1 MTEPR
6 EGHTAVGRVI
16 RAHGLTG
23 ELRVYAFAAEA
34 PNLQPGGQVWVA
46 GVPLRV
52 LRLRPTGDA
61 WILESDRIRSRTMAE
76 AFREHLV
83 EVPDE
88 DVKRASAD
96 SYFLYELI
104 GLRVV
109 TADGEELG
117 EVVEVMQPG
126 ANDVYVV
133 RGPRGDVLIPAIA
146 DVVAEIDLPVGVMT
160 ITPLPGLLDGS
171 Q

>member
-1 MTEPR
+1 MPEPR
-6 EGHTAVGRVI
+6 DGYTAVGRVV
-16 RAHGLTG
+16 RAHGLVG
-23 ELRVYAFAAEA
+23 ELRVVAFAEGA
-34 PNLQPGGQVWVA
+34 PNLQPGRQVWVA

-76 AFREHLV
+76 AFREQLV
-83 EVPDE
+83 EVPDAE
-88 DVKRASAD
+88 VRRASAD
-96 SYFLYELI
+96 SYFVHELI

-117 EVVEVMQPG
+117 ELVEVMQPG

-146 DVVAEIDLPVGVMT
+146 DVVTVIDLPVGVMT